1 METREELNNTN
12 LSSRHKLCSTSN
24 NTSKIE
30 FKNKYD
36 HKNKIPE
43 HLEEIPEVKEHNYIA
58 KAKKKVFSGAKFV
71 YDRCEIL

>member
-1 METREELNNTN
+1 LETREELTNPN
-12 LSSRHKLCSTSN
+12 LSSRYKLCTTSN

-30 FKNKYD
+30 F
-36 HKNKIPE
+36 KNKIPE
-43 HLEEIPEVKEHNYIA
+43 HLEEIPEVKEHTYIA